1 MGDFVSYELAQK
13 LESKG
18 FRSDG
23 NYGYNEKGEICVPV
37 YNIDEDQLMTMTPC
51 PEIHEVLKWLRE
63 EKKLHIEVMFIRP
76 LHNRVKYYI
85 TDTDGS
91 RGDFMDVSDE
101 HYETWEQATLAGIE
115 YVLNKLI

>member
-37 YNIDEDQLMTMTPC
+37 YNIDDDEFNTMCSC
-51 PEIHEVLKWLRE
+51 PEIHEVLKWLRD
-63 EKKLHIEVMFIRP
+63 KKHLYVDISLYKKGYSVMIYKTDFP
-76 LHNRVKYYI
+76 SDKDYAESWYI
-85 TDTDGS
+85 KDCYKT
-91 RGDFMDVSDE
+91 
-101 HYETWEQATLAGIE
+101 YEFAAVAGIE
-115 YVLNKLI
+115 YTVDNLI

>member
-1 MGDFVSYELAQK
+1 MNEDFAPFELAVK
-13 LESKG
+13 LK
-18 FRSDG
+18 
-23 NYGYNEKGEICVPV
+23 EKGYPQEGLVR
-37 YNIDEDQLMTMTPC
+37 IDEQGKLYLGDENNDGCAAPTIPH
-51 PEIHEVLKWLRE
+51 ILKWLRE

-101 HYETWEQATLAGIE
+101 HYETWEQATLTGIK
-115 YVLNKLI
+115 YCLDNLI